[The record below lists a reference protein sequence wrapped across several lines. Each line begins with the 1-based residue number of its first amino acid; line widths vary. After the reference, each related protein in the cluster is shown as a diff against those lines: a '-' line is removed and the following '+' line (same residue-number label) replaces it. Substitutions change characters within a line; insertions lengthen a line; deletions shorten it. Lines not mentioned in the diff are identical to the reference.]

1 MKLPIEDEYYQQIEK
16 GDKIID
22 YRAAH
27 ITFINKKNGRK
38 CFRNI
43 TRVFMM
49 PRKNLPRELNKDT
62 LFGDDKHVI
71 AFELEKE
78 K

>member
-1 MKLPIEDEYYQQIEK
+1 MKLPIEHEYFMQIVKGEK
-16 GDKIID
+16 CID

-27 ITFINKKNGRK
+27 ITFIDKQTGEK
-38 CFRNI
+38 CFRSI
-43 TRVFMM
+43 KKVLLM

-62 LFGDDKHVI
+62 LFGDDTFVI
-71 AFELEKE
+71 AFELEQE